1 MKELDFDKKSEK
13 ALENWLLQK
22 YDPINWEM
30 GYSCE
35 LEDLPAIIPLIEI
48 KDNGGKGRTFMF
60 GNDIHDTLV
69 VETANNRSG
78 IYYLNLQNSCS
89 SRFCDEG
96 YEIVD
101 NGNIKGDYI
110 EPHIRLVN
118 LKSCI
123 ERYNKN
129 NGIDEL
135 KKENKKLRKLGE
147 DYAKQCEDN
156 YNELEKLKKRF
167 ISLQEKEEKI
177 DKLQKQLGEKE
188 KEIEKLRKLHSI
200 RDDASQCEIV
210 NGVKFNAEQIMIIAL
225 LKENMTLAT
234 NEYKK
239 LYFDSIYERGKLQRQ
254 LEETNAEIVEKIYK
268 YLTQEENWKKLR
280 KAWLNNGECEY
291 LRKSLDTL
299 LKEYQK

>member
-1 MKELDFDKKSEK
+1 MKEFELSKESEK
-13 ALENWLLQK
+13 ALEKWLSQK
-22 YDPINWEM
+22 YDPINWQM

-101 NGNIKGDYI
+101 NGNIKGDYV

-118 LKSCI
+118 LKQCI

-135 KKENKKLRKLGE
+135 TKEN
-147 DYAKQCEDN
+147 
-156 YNELEKLKKRF
+156 
-167 ISLQEKEEKI
+167 
-177 DKLQKQLGEKE
+177 
-188 KEIEKLRKLHSI
+188 EILN
-200 RDDASQCEIV
+200 V
-210 NGVKFNAEQIMIIAL
+210 AL
-225 LKENMTLAT
+225 DLACQTLYDI
-234 NEYKK
+234 NFK
-239 LYFDSIYERGKLQRQ
+239 LYNTEMDF
-254 LEETNAEIVEKIYK
+254 
-268 YLTQEENWKKLR
+268 
-280 KAWLNNGECEY
+280 
-291 LRKSLDTL
+291 
-299 LKEYQK
+299 KEYYKQKAKTIQDDKKGD

>member
-1 MKELDFDKKSEK
+1 MKELDFDKESEK

-22 YDPINWEM
+22 YDPINWDM

-48 KDNGGKGRTFMF
+48 KDTGGNGRTFMF

-101 NGNIKGDYI
+101 NGNIKGDYV

-118 LKSCI
+118 LKQCI

-135 KKENKKLRKLGE
+135 KKENKKLRKLGK

-156 YNELEKLKKRF
+156 YNELEKLKKCF
-167 ISLQEKEEKI
+167 ISLQEKSAN
-177 DKLQKQLGEKE
+177 DYTKLT
-188 KEIEKLRKLHSI
+188 
-200 RDDASQCEIV
+200 
-210 NGVKFNAEQIMIIAL
+210 
-225 LKENMTLAT
+225 KENEILNVALDLACQ
-234 NEYKK
+234 NLYDINFK
-239 LYFDSIYERGKLQRQ
+239 LYNTEMDF
-254 LEETNAEIVEKIYK
+254 
-268 YLTQEENWKKLR
+268 
-280 KAWLNNGECEY
+280 
-291 LRKSLDTL
+291 
-299 LKEYQK
+299 KEYFKQQALTHQHEAKGEQYANKRTNK

>member
-1 MKELDFDKKSEK
+1 MKELDFDKESEK

-22 YDPINWEM
+22 YDPINWDM

-48 KDNGGKGRTFMF
+48 KDTGGNGRTFMF

-101 NGNIKGDYI
+101 NGNIKGDYV

-118 LKSCI
+118 LKQCI

-135 KKENKKLRKLGE
+135 KKENKELRKLGK

-156 YNELEKLKKRF
+156 YNKVKELNQQLAEKDGKITDLQSQLAEKDKR
-167 ISLQEKEEKI
+167 IKELKEENQQLKEQRSNKEETYKHI
-177 DKLQKQLGEKE
+177 MSGEYIPANIAEKSLKLSEQSQKQLAIEVLQEVKE
-188 KEIEKLRKLHSI
+188 KFGYKNN
-200 RDDASQCEIV
+200 SQLVISSKYLCDFID
-210 NGVKFNAEQIMIIAL
+210 NQINQ
-225 LKENMTLAT
+225 LKEM
-234 NEYKK
+234 E
-239 LYFDSIYERGKLQRQ
+239 
-254 LEETNAEIVEKIYK
+254 
-268 YLTQEENWKKLR
+268 
-280 KAWLNNGECEY
+280 
-291 LRKSLDTL
+291 
-299 LKEYQK
+299 

>member
-1 MKELDFDKKSEK
+1 MMKEFELSKESEK
-13 ALENWLLQK
+13 ALENWLSQR
-22 YDPINWEM
+22 YDPINWQM

-48 KDNGGKGRTFMF
+48 KDNGGKGRTFIF

-69 VETANNRSG
+69 VETVNNRSG

-101 NGNIKGDYI
+101 NGNIKGDYV

-118 LKSCI
+118 LKQCI

-135 KKENKKLRKLGE
+135 KKENKKLRNLGK

-156 YNELEKLKKRF
+156 YNELEKLKKCF
-167 ISLQEKEEKI
+167 IALQEKSAN
-177 DKLQKQLGEKE
+177 DYTKL
-188 KEIEKLRKLHSI
+188 
-200 RDDASQCEIV
+200 A
-210 NGVKFNAEQIMIIAL
+210 
-225 LKENMTLAT
+225 KENEILNVALDLACQTLYDI
-234 NEYKK
+234 NFK
-239 LYFDSIYERGKLQRQ
+239 LYNTEMDF
-254 LEETNAEIVEKIYK
+254 
-268 YLTQEENWKKLR
+268 
-280 KAWLNNGECEY
+280 
-291 LRKSLDTL
+291 
-299 LKEYQK
+299 KEYYKQKAKTIQDDKKGE